1 MSHHHPERINAL
13 LARAGVAAAGRV
25 SWFGEIDSTN
35 TWLMRQPEVH
45 ARVCLAEWQSA
56 GRGRRGRSWR
66 APRSSAVLLS
76 IGWNLGGANAAG
88 LSLVSGLAV
97 VAALRRAGIHSVGLK
112 WPNDVMVRSGKMESK
127 LGGVLTELS
136 GTRCVVGVGI
146 NVKMPASDCAAPG
159 RADLQSLGY
168 AADRD
173 QLAADLIIAHCRHLQ
188 RFCRLG
194 LAPFVDEWNRLHVHR
209 DRAVSV
215 RLPRELL
222 HGIARGI
229 DRHGALTIDQD
240 GGRRRII
247 SGQAS
252 VRAREQVSQT
262 T

>member
-1 MSHHHPERINAL
+1 MSHHHLERINAL

-35 TWLMRQPEVH
+35 TWLMRQAEVH

-66 APRSSAVLLS
+66 ATRSAAVLLS
-76 IGWNLGGANAAG
+76 IGWDLGNANAAG

-97 VAALRRAGIHSVGLK
+97 VAALRRSGLHSAGLK
-112 WPNDVMVRSGKMESK
+112 WPNDVMVRNGEIESK
-127 LGGVLTELS
+127 LGGVLTELR

-146 NVKMPASDCAAPG
+146 NVKMPAADATAG

-188 RFCRLG
+188 RFRRLG
-194 LAPFVDEWNRLHVHR
+194 LAPFVDEWNQLHIHR
-209 DRAVSV
+209 NRAVSV
-215 RLPRELL
+215 RLPGELL

-229 DRHGALTIDQD
+229 DRHGALIIDQD

-252 VRAREQVSQT
+252 VRAREPVSQT
-262 T
+262 R